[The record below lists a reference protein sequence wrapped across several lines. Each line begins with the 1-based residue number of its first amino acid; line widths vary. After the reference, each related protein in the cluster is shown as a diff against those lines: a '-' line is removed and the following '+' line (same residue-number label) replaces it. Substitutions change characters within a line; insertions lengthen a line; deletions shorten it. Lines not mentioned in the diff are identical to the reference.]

1 MDDSRKSFTEIEPL
15 NEDELDKDL
24 RFLFHNR
31 SETVDQF
38 VEEAI
43 PVIKYH
49 VNQVIGQYQERL
61 LDELSSYL
69 RGEIAGVM
77 LRVKREQVIHP
88 NATIGRTPDEVAKK
102 TAKANKN
109 EDVTAW

>member
-1 MDDSRKSFTEIEPL
+1 MDRKRQEFREIEPL
-15 NEDELDKDL
+15 DEDELETDL

-49 VNQVIGQYQERL
+49 VNQVMARYQDRL
-61 LDELSSYL
+61 LPELTNYL
-69 RGEIAGVM
+69 AGEIAGVI
-77 LRVKREQVIHP
+77 LRVRRETVIKK
-88 NATIGRTPDEVAKK
+88 APDEKDQ
-102 TAKANKN
+102 TKN
-109 EDVTAW
+109 W